1 MKKKIII
8 PVLHLSYGGIEK
20 AVTSLANELV
30 HDYAVEIISF
40 YQIHKTPP
48 YKLNNKIKVKYL
60 IKDDIAKRVEDY
72 KLYVK
77 NLEFLKLLKALYRDY
92 FKKLKFL
99 KFFKDS
105 FFSLYILIFKKY
117 LMSRAIKNTKGDIY
131 ISSRCEFNKI
141 VSKHAT
147 KGALTI
153 AWEHNHH
160 HNIKSNANK
169 VINSIKYCDYLVT
182 VSEDLQNFYEK
193 ECALKNFNT
202 KVVWIPN
209 FLENI
214 PSNKAPLNNS
224 NIINVGRL
232 SNEKGQLDL
241 INVFDILHRKNSEVV
256 LYLVG
261 DGADYPEIEKE
272 IINRNLANYVHM
284 TGFKSGASLEELY
297 LNSSLFVM
305 TSFTESFGLVLIEAM
320 SYGIP
325 CLAFDSAEG
334 AREIISNNYNGFLI
348 KNRNEHEMASKIL
361 ELLDNK
367 KELKRLSSNALKTSL
382 KYTKESVMEKWENLL
397 NQK

>member
-20 AVTSLANELV
+20 AVTSLANELINN
-30 HDYAVEIISF
+30 YQVEIISF
-40 YQIHKTPP
+40 YQIHEKPP

-72 KLYVK
+72 KLYIRQLK
-77 NLEFLKLLKALYRDY
+77 FLKLFKALYNDY
-92 FKKLKFL
+92 FKKLRFL
-99 KFFKDS
+99 TFFKDA
-105 FFSLYILIFKKY
+105 FFSIYILLFKKY
-117 LMSRAIKNTKGDIY
+117 LIGKEIKNTKGDIY
-131 ISSRCEFNKI
+131 LSTRCEFNEL
-141 VSKHAT
+141 VAKHAT
-147 KGALTI
+147 KGSLTI

-160 HNIKSNANK
+160 HNIKRNSTK
-169 VINSIKYCDYLVT
+169 VVNSVKHCDYLVT
-182 VSEDLQNFYEK
+182 VSADLQSFYEK

-214 PSNKAPLNNS
+214 PPNKASLNNS

-241 INVFDILHRKNSEVV
+241 INVFDILHRKNSDIV

-261 DGADYPEIEKE
+261 DGHDYEDIEKE
-272 IINRNLANYVHM
+272 VINRNLANYVNM

-305 TSFTESFGLVLIEAM
+305 TSYTESFGLVLIEAM

-382 KYTKESVMEKWENLL
+382 KYTKESVMEKWENIL

>member
-1 MKKKIII
+1 M
-8 PVLHLSYGGIEK
+8 
-20 AVTSLANELV
+20 
-30 HDYAVEIISF
+30 
-40 YQIHKTPP
+40 
-48 YKLNNKIKVKYL
+48 
-60 IKDDIAKRVEDY
+60 
-72 KLYVK
+72 
-77 NLEFLKLLKALYRDY
+77 
-92 FKKLKFL
+92 
-99 KFFKDS
+99 
-105 FFSLYILIFKKY
+105 
-117 LMSRAIKNTKGDIY
+117 
-131 ISSRCEFNKI
+131 
-141 VSKHAT
+141 
-147 KGALTI
+147 
-153 AWEHNHH
+153 
-160 HNIKSNANK
+160 
-169 VINSIKYCDYLVT
+169 
-182 VSEDLQNFYEK
+182 
-193 ECALKNFNT
+193 
-202 KVVWIPN
+202 WIPN

-214 PSNKAPLNNS
+214 PTNKASLNNS

-241 INVFDILHRKNSEVV
+241 INVFDILHRKNSDIV

-261 DGADYPEIEKE
+261 DGHDYEDIEKE
-272 IINRNLANYVHM
+272 VINRNLANYVNM
-284 TGFKSGASLEELY
+284 TGFKSGAFLEDLY

-305 TSFTESFGLVLIEAM
+305 TSYTESFGLVLIEAM

>member
-1 MKKKIII
+1 MQKKVII

-20 AVTSLANELV
+20 AVTTLANELI

-48 YKLNNKIKVKYL
+48 YKLNKKIKVKYL

-72 KLYVK
+72 K
-77 NLEFLKLLKALYRDY
+77 DY
-92 FKKLKFL
+92 FKKLKFF
-99 KFFKDS
+99 KFLKDS
-105 FFSLYILIFKKY
+105 MFSLYILIFKKY
-117 LMSRAIKNTKGDIY
+117 LIKKALKNTKGDIY
-131 ISSRCEFNKI
+131 ISSRVEFNKI
-141 VSKHAT
+141 VSKYAT
-147 KGALTI
+147 KGSLTI

-160 HNIKSNANK
+160 HNIKSNAKK
-169 VINSIKYCDYLVT
+169 VLNSLKNCDYLVT

-193 ECALKNFNT
+193 ECALKNFAT

-214 PSNKAPLNNS
+214 PVQKASLNNF

-232 SNEKGQLDL
+232 ANEKAQLDL
-241 INVFDILHRKNSEVV
+241 INVFDILHRKNSEVI

-261 DGADYPEIEKE
+261 DGPDYDSIERE
-272 IINRNLANYVHM
+272 VINRNLANYVHM
-284 TGFKSGASLEELY
+284 TGFKSGSDLEELY

-361 ELLDNK
+361 ELLENK

-382 KYTKESVMEKWENLL
+382 KYTKESVMAKWQNLL